1 MKSMQEAGEDVN
13 MDEEQKYGTQPSF
26 ATNKLKIDEDLAS
39 MTGFS
44 TMMHKKQMMGVN
56 ALEGRTLRQR
66 MEKHSYLRD
75 QLKVIVVDD
84 DSSEDEMLGIETKL
98 NRREKNRISKI
109 EQDMIDA
116 DRSKNHLEL

>member
-1 MKSMQEAGEDVN
+1 
-13 MDEEQKYGTQPSF
+13 
-26 ATNKLKIDEDLAS
+26 
-39 MTGFS
+39 
-44 TMMHKKQMMGVN
+44 MGVN

-116 DRSKNHLEL
+116 DRTKNHLEL

>member
-13 MDEEQKYGTQPSF
+13 MDEEQAYGTQPSF

-116 DRSKNHLEL
+116 DRTKNHQEL